1 MLFNSFHF
9 IVFFGVV
16 LVLNHLLREREGLR
30 RWVLLL
36 SSAYFYGQ
44 WNWLYLILIYT
55 TVIVDFFVGQHIY
68 RQIRPRAALLL
79 SLVVNLGI
87 LSFFKYG
94 NFFGSSLVD
103 LLGSLGLEVQ
113 WSGTDVL
120 LPVGISFYT
129 FQSMSYT
136 IDLYRKQL
144 RPRQKLRD
152 YALFV
157 SFFPQLVA
165 GPIVRAS
172 EFFKELDKKLHVSR
186 RSMQAGL
193 SLIIIG
199 LVKKVVLA
207 DNLAPIVDQ
216 AFSDPSGVSGWA
228 LLVAVYAFAF
238 QIYFDFSGYTDIA
251 IGAARTLGFRF
262 PKNFNHPYSALSIR
276 DFWRRWHMTLSRW
289 LRDYLYISLGGNRK
303 GRLRTL
309 ASLMVTMLLGGLWHG
324 ASWNFV
330 VWGGLHGVYLA
341 LERLLGK
348 WFKFRLP
355 AFLHWLITFH
365 LVCFAWIF
373 FRAKDFDT
381 SRLIVTKISNLT
393 SEPVLAGV
401 EPYQAVLLVLL
412 MLVHWAGGKYRIR
425 ERLYTARP
433 VAWGMLSACMLLS
446 LLIWAPSKSAPFIY
460 FQF

>member
-9 IVFFGVV
+9 VAFFGVV
-16 LVLNHLLREREGLR
+16 LALNHLLKGREEWR

-36 SSAYFYGQ
+36 ASAYFYGQ
-44 WNWLYLILIYT
+44 WNWLYLVLIYT
-55 TVIVDFFVGQHIY
+55 TVVVDFFAGRRIY
-68 RQIRPRAALLL
+68 MRLQPRMALLA
-79 SLVVNLGI
+79 SLCVNLGI
-87 LSFFKYG
+87 LGFFKYG
-94 NFFGSSLVD
+94 NFFGTNLVEALARAGID
-103 LLGSLGLEVQ
+103 VS
-113 WSGTDVL
+113 WSGFDVL

-136 IDLYRKQL
+136 IDMYRGQL
-144 RPRQKLRD
+144 QPRQKLRD

-172 EFFKELDKKLHVSR
+172 EFFRELDKKLHVSK
-186 RSMQAGL
+186 RSMQTGL
-193 SLIIIG
+193 SLVIIG

-207 DNLAPIVDQ
+207 DNLAPIVDA
-216 AFSDPSGVSGWA
+216 AFSDPVAVSGWQ
-228 LLVAVYAFAF
+228 LLIAVYAFAF

-303 GRLRTL
+303 GRARTL
-309 ASLMVTMLLGGLWHG
+309 ANLAVTMLLGGLWHG

-330 VWGGLHGVYLA
+330 IWGGLHGLYLA
-341 LERLLGK
+341 LERVLRR
-348 WFKFRLP
+348 WFRFRLP
-355 AFLHWLITFH
+355 AAVHWLITFH

-373 FRAKDFDT
+373 FRAEDFAT
-381 SRLIVTKISNLT
+381 SRLIASKIFRLA
-393 SEPVLAGV
+393 SEPLLAGV
-401 EPYQAVLLVLL
+401 ELYQVALLALL
-412 MLVHWAGGKYRIR
+412 LAAHWVGNRYRLR
-425 ERLYTARP
+425 EKLYTARP
-433 VAWGMLSACMLLS
+433 VAWGALSACLLLS
-446 LLIWAPSKSAPFIY
+446 LLVWAPTESAPFIY